1 MCSIVYIC
9 TLKTCVELT
18 RVNTCASLNNCIKYG
33 KMYNC
38 TSTVYRTT
46 GVIVMSP
53 MCYGGVASLTLFL
66 KLYRGMF

>member
-9 TLKTCVELT
+9 TRKTCVELT

-46 GVIVMSP
+46 GVIVMHVDY
-53 MCYGGVASLTLFL
+53 MLWGGGFVDPFS
-66 KLYRGMF
+66 